1 MGLFDAIG
9 NVVAAGV
16 DVAVRTPLGV
26 VSDVIDPFKDK
37 SDTVEALKDA
47 KENLSDAYDKLK
59 Q

>member
-16 DVAVRTPLGV
+16 DVAIRTPVGIL
-26 VSDVIDPFKDK
+26 SDVADPFKER
-37 SDTVEALKDA
+37 SDTIEAIKDA

-59 Q
+59 N